1 MLRPYHQVY
10 EYKGCSTCRKALK
23 WLDAQ
28 GIEYKAVPVQ
38 ETPPNK
44 TELRRVLK
52 ASETISVNSST
63 LRGDYKK
70 LNLDNLDASEAQAID
85 ILNTNGNL
93 VKRPFVV
100 NKSGGLTGF
109 NEDAAGHFGLAL
121 RPCSYPPGMNRDEIE
136 AANQRVIEAGA
147 FVQPLLSEAG
157 KVIVGQSYL
166 WNGW

>member
-1 MLRPYHQVY
+1 MPTTKVY

-28 GIEYKAVPVQ
+28 GIEYKAVPVR

-52 ASETISVNSST
+52 ASEGNIRKLFNTSG
-63 LRGDYKK
+63 GDYKK
-70 LNLDNLDASEAQAID
+70 LNLKDNLPTLSEAQAID

-109 NEDAAGHFGLAL
+109 NEDTWQKF
-121 RPCSYPPGMNRDEIE
+121 S
-136 AANQRVIEAGA
+136 A
-147 FVQPLLSEAG
+147 FSPAPSAVTLPA
-157 KVIVGQSYL
+157 
-166 WNGW
+166 

>member
-1 MLRPYHQVY
+1 MPTTKVY

-23 WLDAQ
+23 WLDARE
-28 GIEYKAVPVQ
+28 IEYKAVPVR

-52 ASETISVNSST
+52 ASEGNIRKLFNTSGT
-63 LRGDYKK
+63 DYKK
-70 LNLDNLDASEAQAID
+70 LNLKDNLPTLSEAQAID

-109 NEDAAGHFGLAL
+109 NEDAWQEFFGL
-121 RPCSYPPGMNRDEIE
+121 
-136 AANQRVIEAGA
+136 
-147 FVQPLLSEAG
+147 
-157 KVIVGQSYL
+157 
-166 WNGW
+166 